1 MSETTGTPTGTT
13 PAIVEIDSYS
23 INFGPQHP
31 SAHGVLRLVLE
42 LDGEIVERADPHIGL
57 LHRGTEKLIE
67 YKTYMQAVPYFDRL
81 DYVSPMSEEHTF
93 ALAVEKLLGI
103 TAPDRA
109 QWIRVL
115 YAELT
120 RILNHLLNITTYALD
135 VGALSPSLWGFEERE
150 KLMEFYEAASGARM
164 HSNYFRPGGVSKDL
178 PAGLTDRIAE
188 WMDAFPKFIDDLEG
202 LLTTNRIWKQ
212 RTVDIGVFTAEQALA
227 WGFSGPPLRASGVPW
242 DLRRAQPYDKYAEV
256 EFDIACARNGDCYD
270 RYLVRVSE
278 MRESL
283 KIMKQALAK
292 MKPGPIKVQDRK
304 FSPPTRGEMK
314 RSMEAL
320 IHHFKLYTEGYHVPA
335 GATYTAT
342 ESPKGE
348 FGVYLVADGT
358 NKPYRCKIRP
368 TGFAFLQATDEMS
381 RRHMLADMCAII
393 GSLDVVFG
401 EVDR

>member
-1 MSETTGTPTGTT
+1 MF
-13 PAIVEIDSYS
+13 AEI
-23 INFGPQHP
+23 
-31 SAHGVLRLVLE
+31 
-42 LDGEIVERADPHIGL
+42 
-57 LHRGTEKLIE
+57 
-67 YKTYMQAVPYFDRL
+67 
-81 DYVSPMSEEHTF
+81 
-93 ALAVEKLLGI
+93 
-103 TAPDRA
+103 
-109 QWIRVL
+109 
-115 YAELT
+115 T
-120 RILNHLLNITTYALD
+120 RILNHLLNVTTYALD

-150 KLMEFYEAASGARM
+150 KLMEFYEAASGARF
-164 HSNYFRPGGVSKDL
+164 HSNYFRPGGVSKDI
-178 PAGLTDRIAE
+178 PAGLADRIAE
-188 WMDAFPKFIDDLEG
+188 WAETFPKFLADLEG

-242 DLRRAQPYDKYAEV
+242 DLRRAQPYDKYADV

-270 RYLVRVSE
+270 RYLVRVYE

-283 KIMKQALAK
+283 KIIKQALAK

-304 FSPPTRGEMK
+304 FSPPKRSEMK